1 MGLPTVCE
9 DWTCVEQVTA
19 ARNDREP
26 WRSLYQI
33 KRKGMKKMSN
43 EATKTPAKQ
52 GKLSKS
58 FIWFHATSV
67 NGGAMAIAATI
78 ASYFSLYVQETIG
91 ITAAQLSVIL
101 LICTLWD
108 AINDPM
114 MGVICDTVK
123 PRWGRYRT
131 WFTFTPIFLLVDM
144 FLLFSNPGFIQGSPM
159 RKCIY
164 VCITY
169 MFYGMIVTAYTM
181 PQMAILPA
189 MTLDDEERNDVV
201 AKGAGVCALMFTI
214 ASSFS
219 TQLVEIFGSY
229 RTLMCFYAVF
239 AVISFWGL
247 YKTSEER
254 YVMPKEKGE
263 GGLKQ
268 LVYVFRHK
276 EIWPVMVVWCL
287 AAVSYGFM
295 FTSSVYYAQYIL
307 AGQRVDFATMDEAA
321 IGATIGG
328 TISTYMLF
336 ISMGALI
343 SMVVLMPIFL
353 KKFKTGY
360 KAMIISQ
367 ILTIA
372 CYAVLY
378 FTGRM
383 NFMYCCI
390 LSFVATAV
398 GSMVNALVN
407 VLVNDTIDFIM
418 LKEGKQ
424 LNGVISSVKG
434 FAQKCGNTITNS
446 GMLAILALCGFDA
459 QLGPFGQSPTAV
471 MGTNM
476 IRFLIPA
483 LVSVAILVIM
493 IFYPLKKYFPEIA
506 EMKKKMAAEH
516 EANAAE

>member
-1 MGLPTVCE
+1 
-9 DWTCVEQVTA
+9 
-19 ARNDREP
+19 
-26 WRSLYQI
+26 
-33 KRKGMKKMSN
+33 MSN

>member
-1 MGLPTVCE
+1 
-9 DWTCVEQVTA
+9 
-19 ARNDREP
+19 
-26 WRSLYQI
+26 
-33 KRKGMKKMSN
+33 MSN
-43 EATKTPAKQ
+43 EPKKK
-52 GKLSKS
+52 GLSKG
-58 FIWFHATSV
+58 FVWFHATSV

-78 ASYFSLYVQETIG
+78 STYFSLYVQETIG

-101 LICTLWD
+101 LICSLWD

-114 MGVICDTVK
+114 MGVICDSCN

-144 FLLFSNPGFIQGSPM
+144 FLLFSNPGFIQGSVTS
-159 RKCIY
+159 KCVY

-189 MTLDDEERNDVV
+189 MTLDDEERNDVL

-214 ASSFS
+214 ASTFS

-229 RTLMCFYAVF
+229 RRLMCIYAVF
-239 AVISFWGL
+239 AIISFWGL
-247 YKTSEER
+247 FKTSEER
-254 YVMPKEKGE
+254 YVAPKDEN

-268 LVYVFRHK
+268 LIYVFRHK
-276 EIWPVMVVWCL
+276 EIWPVMLAWCL

-295 FTSSVYYAQYIL
+295 FTSSVYYAQFVM
-307 AGQRVDFATMDEAA
+307 APKRVNFETMDADA

-328 TISTYMLF
+328 TISTYMGF
-336 ISMGALI
+336 ISVGALI
-343 SMVVLMPIFL
+343 SMMFLMPIFL

-360 KAMIISQ
+360 KAIIVSQ
-367 ILTIA
+367 ILTIV
-372 CYAVLY
+372 CYFILF
-378 FTGRM
+378 FTGRL

-390 LSFVATAV
+390 LSFIATAV
-398 GSMVNALVN
+398 GAMVNALVN

-424 LNGVISSVKG
+424 LNGIVSSVKG

-446 GMLAILALCGFDA
+446 GVLAILAICKFDA
-459 QLGPFGQSPTAV
+459 TLGPFDQPQSAV
-471 MGTNM
+471 TGTNVV
-476 IRFLIPA
+476 RFLVPA
-483 LVSVAILVIM
+483 LVSVVILVIM
-493 IFYPLKKYFPEIA
+493 IFYPLKKYFPEI
-506 EMKKKMAAEH
+506 EKMKQRMAAEH
-516 EANAAE
+516 AEQ

>member
-1 MGLPTVCE
+1 
-9 DWTCVEQVTA
+9 
-19 ARNDREP
+19 
-26 WRSLYQI
+26 
-33 KRKGMKKMSN
+33 MSN
-43 EATKTPAKQ
+43 EATKNPAKQ

-295 FTSSVYYAQYIL
+295 FSSSVYYAQYIL

>member
-1 MGLPTVCE
+1 
-9 DWTCVEQVTA
+9 
-19 ARNDREP
+19 
-26 WRSLYQI
+26 
-33 KRKGMKKMSN
+33 MSN

-268 LVYVFRHK
+268 LVYVFRHT
-276 EIWPVMVVWCL
+276 ELWPVMVVWCL

>member
-1 MGLPTVCE
+1 
-9 DWTCVEQVTA
+9 
-19 ARNDREP
+19 
-26 WRSLYQI
+26 
-33 KRKGMKKMSN
+33 MSN

-459 QLGPFGQSPTAV
+459 QLGPFGQSQTAV

-483 LVSVAILVIM
+483 LVFVAILVIM

>member
-1 MGLPTVCE
+1 
-9 DWTCVEQVTA
+9 
-19 ARNDREP
+19 
-26 WRSLYQI
+26 
-33 KRKGMKKMSN
+33 MSN
-43 EATKTPAKQ
+43 QPKKK
-52 GKLSKS
+52 GLSKA
-58 FIWFHATSV
+58 FVWFHATSV

-78 ASYFSLYVQETIG
+78 ASYFSLYVQEEIG
-91 ITAAQLSVIL
+91 ITAAQLAVIL
-101 LICTLWD
+101 FICTLWD

-114 MGVICDTVK
+114 MGVICDTMN

-131 WFTFTPIFLLVDM
+131 WFTFTPVFLLVDM

-159 RKCIY
+159 TKCIY
-164 VCITY
+164 VCVTY

-189 MTLDDEERNDVV
+189 MTLDDQERNDVV

-214 ASSFS
+214 ASTFS
-219 TQLVEIFGSY
+219 TQLVQIFGSY
-229 RTLMCFYAVF
+229 RNLMCTYAVF
-239 AVISFWGL
+239 AIISFWGL

-254 YVMPKEKGE
+254 YITPRAEGE

-276 EIWPVMVVWCL
+276 EIWPVMLIWCL
-287 AAVSYGFM
+287 ASISYGFM

-328 TISTYMLF
+328 TISTYMGF
-336 ISMGALI
+336 ISMGALF
-343 SMVVLMPIFL
+343 SMMVLMPIFL

-360 KAMIISQ
+360 KAMIVSQ
-367 ILTIA
+367 ALTVICYIL
-372 CYAVLY
+372 LY

-383 NFMYCCI
+383 NFMYCCVM
-390 LSFVATAV
+390 SFIATLV
-398 GSMVNALVN
+398 GAMVNALVN

-434 FAQKCGNTITNS
+434 FAQKCGTTVVSS

-459 QLGPFGQSPTAV
+459 QLGPFGQSESAV

-476 IRFLIPA
+476 VRFLIPGI
-483 LVSVAILVIM
+483 VSAVILILMV
-493 IFYPLKKYFPEIA
+493 FYPLKKFFPEIA
-506 EMKKKMAAEH
+506 KMKEKMAREH
-516 EANAAE
+516 EGAAAR